1 MRAGRGIIR
10 ERAIRRA
17 VMWKGWSVIREDAC
31 AFYNDSV
38 SDALVATEQE
48 TTAMTQLIDC
58 PPSQRP
64 SSVIAVDLA
73 AVKARQQTTWASGD
87 FSVIGTTLQLVG
99 ESLCEAAD
107 LDAGS
112 MVLDVA
118 CGNGNAALAAARR
131 FCRVTGLDYVPGLLA
146 RGRERAEAEGLS
158 IDFIEGDAEAL
169 PFPDSSFDAALSTY
183 GVMFAP
189 DQERAAR
196 ELYRVVRPGG
206 VIALANWTPEGFVGK
221 MLTTVGKH
229 VPPPPGV
236 ASPIYWGTEAR
247 LRQLFP
253 DVSAIRAARREFIFR
268 YESAD
273 HFVEVFR
280 RYYGPTHKAFGA
292 LDEAKQAVLA
302 DELRALVAQF
312 GRPTRSGAAAIRAE
326 YLEIVMDR

>member
-1 MRAGRGIIR
+1 MDGHSQCYRRLLQRFG
-10 ERAIRRA
+10 ER
-17 VMWKGWSVIREDAC
+17 C
-31 AFYNDSV
+31 TT
-38 SDALVATEQE
+38 LATEQE
-48 TTAMTQLIDC
+48 TTRMTQLIDC
-58 PPSQRP
+58 PPSQR
-64 SSVIAVDLA
+64 SSIIAVDLA

-87 FSVIGTTLQLVG
+87 FAVIGTTLQLVG

-112 MVLDVA
+112 KVLDVA

-131 FCRVTGLDYVPGLLA
+131 FCRVTGLDYVPALLA
-146 RGRERAEAEGLS
+146 RGRERADADGLS

-169 PFPDSSFDAALSTY
+169 PFSDASFDAALSTY

-206 VIALANWTPEGFVGK
+206 VIGLANWTPEGFVGK
-221 MLTTVGKH
+221 MLTTVGRH
-229 VPPPPGV
+229 VPPPAGI

-247 LRQLFP
+247 LHELFP
-253 DVSAIRAARREFIFR
+253 DVRAIRAARREFIFR
-268 YESAD
+268 YESAE

-292 LDEAKQAVLA
+292 LDATKQAALA
-302 DELRALVAQF
+302 DELCALVAQF
-312 GRPTRSGAAAIRAE
+312 GRPTRSSAVAIRGE
-326 YLEIVMDR
+326 YLEVVMDR